1 MSKKIAI
8 ANQKG
13 GVGKTTTAINLAAS
27 LAVREKKTLLVDC
40 DPQANATSGLGIEP
54 GELSAHFYTVCIGQ
68 NKVQDAICS
77 TKLPF
82 LFVLPSHPD
91 LIGLEVELLSQERR
105 EYFFKNV
112 LQEIYEEFEYVIFDC
127 PPALGLLTINA
138 LAASNYLLIPL
149 QCEYFALE
157 GIAQLVKTY
166 DIVKKTINPQLQ
178 IIGVLRTMFDKRV
191 NLSHQVSKE
200 LEQYFGDKIFRT
212 VIPRNVRLSEAP
224 SHGLPALAYDIRS
237 SGAIAYLDL
246 AKELDARI

>member
-27 LAVREKKTLLVDC
+27 LAVREKRTLLVDC
-40 DPQANATSGLGIEP
+40 DPQANATSGLGIDP
-54 GELSAHFYTVCIGQ
+54 RELAAHFYTVCIGQ
-68 NKVQDAICS
+68 SKVHEVLCP
-77 TKLPF
+77 TKLPY

-91 LIGLEVELLSQERR
+91 LIGLEVELLGQENR
-105 EYFFKNV
+105 EYFFKKA
-112 LQEIYEEFEYVIFDC
+112 LEGLDKEFEYIIFDC

-157 GIAQLVKTY
+157 GIAQLIKTY

-178 IIGVLRTMFDKRV
+178 IVGVLRTMFDKRV
-191 NLSHQVSKE
+191 NLSHQVSRE
-200 LEQYFGDKIFRT
+200 LEQYFGEKIFKT
-212 VIPRNVRLSEAP
+212 IIPRNVRLSEAP

-237 SGAIAYLDL
+237 SGAIAYLEL
-246 AKELDARI
+246 AKELEARL